1 MPRKKNLDIAEALGE
16 DIDVTEEESMDAN
29 TIIPAAPAP
38 VVPAPALSMTASDIQ
53 AIVRAAVEAAQG
65 GNQELAQAIT
75 TGIQQ
80 SAGKHENET
89 HPGVSVY
96 NPAGERD
103 HPRPGLK
110 CRMTLGIRDPKTQV
124 VSETYALDGD
134 DLTAYEQIA
143 LNTLEPWEG
152 KIELL
157 DGTVIPLT
165 IVPSYNDVTEALER
179 LVLVLPQAVTGK
191 GSEKKNMVPSIP
203 SIVAQVTGRDFS
215 RLSLD
220 DLKWFMAEHRS
231 GRYVSERSAVAA

>member
-16 DIDVTEEESMDAN
+16 DIDVTEEESVEAN
-29 TIIPAAPAP
+29 TIVKAPTPVAP
-38 VVPAPALSMTASDIQ
+38 TPTLSMTATDIG

-65 GNQELAQAIT
+65 GNQELAEAIT
-75 TGIQQ
+75 TGIKQ
-80 SAGKHENET
+80 SAPKRDNDNY
-89 HPGVSVY
+89 PGVSAL
-96 NPAGERD
+96 NPAGERE

-110 CRMTLGIRDPKTQV
+110 CRMTLGIRDAKTRAV
-124 VSETYALDGD
+124 VETYAMDAD

-152 KIELL
+152 KISLL
-157 DGTVIPLT
+157 DGDVIPLA
-165 IVPSYNDVTEALER
+165 IVPTYNDVTEKLER

-203 SIVAQVTGRDFS
+203 NIVAQVTGKDFS

-220 DLKWFMAEHRS
+220 DLTWFMAEHRA
-231 GRYVSERSAVAA
+231 GRYVSERTAVAA